1 MRALIF
7 IMTPI
12 LILTFILA
20 SRFVSWEKLKGVDK
34 NAHKHLSAGTKL
46 LREGKNYKAINAF
59 TQAIEIEPKFAEAY
73 IKRGIAYY
81 YLAYYEKAIEDYNQT
96 LSLKQYTADAYASR
110 ADTYRALNDFSN
122 AITDYTASLKQRKNA
137 LVMSKRAEVYLEIG
151 EIDKALEDYHY
162 IVKHRPSAIAYYD
175 RGSAYYEKYLLSK
188 ETDEDLKLAL
198 ADFDK
203 SIELQ
208 PLFAIALIRRGDI
221 HAYMDQ
227 PKSKESDYARA
238 VDILTDAI
246 NNWKENKHQLITF
259 FLWRATA
266 YEKNNNTDEAKED
279 IEKTYGLFREIILT
293 NFNFSA
299 IL

>member
-46 LREGKNYKAINAF
+46 LREGKNYKAITAF
-59 TQAIEIEPKFAEAY
+59 TQAIEIEPKYAEAY

-81 YLAYYEKAIEDYNQT
+81 YLAHYKEAIDDYTHT
-96 LSLKQYTADAYASR
+96 LSLKQYIADAYVRR
-110 ADTYRALNDFSN
+110 ADAYRALNDFSN
-122 AITDYTASLKQRKNA
+122 AINDYTASLNQRKNA
-137 LVMSKRAEVYLEIG
+137 FVMSKRAEVYLETGKIN
-151 EIDKALEDYHY
+151 KALEDYDY

-188 ETDEDLKLAL
+188 ENDADLKLAL
-198 ADFDK
+198 ADFNK
-203 SIELQ
+203 SIERQ
-208 PLFAIALIRRGDI
+208 PLFAIAFIRRGNV

-227 PKSKESDYARA
+227 PKPKESDYAQA
-238 VDILTDAI
+238 IDILTDAI
-246 NNWKENKHQLITF
+246 NNWKDNKHQLITF

-266 YEKNNNTDEAKED
+266 YAKNNNTDKAKED
-279 IEKTYGLFREIILT
+279 IEKTYGLIGEIIL
-293 NFNFSA
+293 NKINFSA